1 MHNQRRRFFGY
12 VLMALLVALFVAAL
26 VSTTPT
32 ALASTAQ
39 EKLVIRYF
47 DLEVEDRDSLPAN
60 VDPDVTSG
68 DVILI
73 TTPDG
78 QHIMIDSTVPH
89 LGTALVTRL
98 RELGVEKLHYAFAT
112 HPHVDHIGG
121 YQTLLDHI
129 PVDVFYQINLPY
141 ETSGNY
147 HRLQNAIARNNVTM
161 EYVECGDVFQIGEVR
176 LEALNP
182 PRGTSRETVPGDM
195 QMPTAF
201 VNDLSLVLRLDYKDF
216 SMLFT
221 GDIYM
226 AREMELL
233 DAFPADKLKV
243 DILDVPHHGCV
254 SSSSTIFLM
263 TVDPKYAIISMDG
276 ICSTP
281 VYNKYLQRG
290 IEVFITGYNGEITI
304 VTDGDEIEITTEK
317 ELRN

>member
-1 MHNQRRRFFGY
+1 MRIHQSLTWRH
-12 VLMALLVALFVAAL
+12 LLVVLIAFV
-26 VSTTPT
+26 VW
-32 ALASTAQ
+32 ASPVAFASNEQ
-39 EKLVIRYF
+39 GKLIIRYF
-47 DLEVEDRDSLPAN
+47 DLEVEDRDNLPAN

-78 QHIMIDSTVPH
+78 QNIMIDSTVPH
-89 LGTALVTRL
+89 LGSALVTRL
-98 RELGVEKLHYAFAT
+98 RELGVEKLDYAFAT

-147 HRLQNAIARNNVTM
+147 RRLQEAIARNRVHM
-161 EYVECGDVFQIGEVR
+161 EYVERGDVFQVGEVR

-182 PRGTSRETVPGDM
+182 PKGTSRDTVPGDM

-221 GDIYM
+221 GDIYL

-233 DAFPADKLKV
+233 DTFSDDKLKV
-243 DILDVPHHGCV
+243 DILDVPHHGCI
-254 SSSSTIFLM
+254 SSSSTIFLL

-304 VTDGDEIEITTEK
+304 VTDGDEIEIITEK
-317 ELRN
+317 ELRNQ

>member
-1 MHNQRRRFFGY
+1 MLQTRKQFTFSIV
-12 VLMALLVALFVAAL
+12 VLLLILLA
-26 VSTTPT
+26 PT
-32 ALASTAQ
+32 AFATDG
-39 EKLVIRYF
+39 KLVIRYF
-47 DLEVEDRDSLPAN
+47 ALEVEDRSAVGPN

-73 TTPDG
+73 TTPEG

-89 LGTALVTRL
+89 LGPALVTRL
-98 RELGVEKLHYAFAT
+98 RELGVEKLEYAFAT

-129 PVDVFYQINLPY
+129 PVGTFYQINLPY
-141 ETSGNY
+141 ETSSQY
-147 HRLQNAIARNNVTM
+147 KRLQDAIRRNNVNAK
-161 EYVECGDVFQIGEVR
+161 YVERGDIFEIDGIT

-182 PRGTSRETVPGDM
+182 PEGTSRESVPGDM

-233 DAFPADKLKV
+233 DTYPREKLKV

-263 TVDPKYAIISMDG
+263 TVDPTYAIISMDG
-276 ICSTP
+276 VCSSP

-290 IEVFITGYNGEITI
+290 IEVFLTGYNGEITI
-304 VTDGDEIEITTEK
+304 VSDGADIEITTEK
-317 ELRN
+317 ELRSN